1 MHLVEGHMMT
11 GGETEDIGLLTG
23 GIEDP
28 DPDAME
34 KVVATETAMEE
45 VEAGG
50 DSRVKPKVLE
60 HDRYKLR
67 IEFQGE
73 DHGFCNL
80 LRRTLLEEPSVEF
93 AGYHLEHPLLAS
105 PVVTLKTKKRMATV
119 VLREALEKILART
132 EEFRKGFSQTLSD
145 YSIG

>member
-1 MHLVEGHMMT
+1 MM
-11 GGETEDIGLLTG
+11 
-23 GIEDP
+23 
-28 DPDAME
+28 
-34 KVVATETAMEE
+34 KVVVTETAMEE
-45 VEAGG
+45 VETGG

-60 HDRYKLR
+60 HDRYELR

-105 PVVTLKTKKRMATV
+105 PVVILKTKKRMATV

>member
-1 MHLVEGHMMT
+1 MAK
-11 GGETEDIGLLTG
+11 I
-23 GIEDP
+23 
-28 DPDAME
+28 
-34 KVVATETAMEE
+34 VATEAAVEE
-45 VEAGG
+45 VETGG

-60 HDRYKLR
+60 HDRYALR

-73 DHGFCNL
+73 GHGFCNL
-80 LRRTLLEEPSVEF
+80 LRRTLLEEPAVEF

-145 YSIG
+145 HGID